1 MKLRQPRPRRAAL
14 AAAAVAACALTLVS
28 GAAVPGAPAAA
39 APADGAVRTFD
50 DEPLGEPP
58 ADCRTIGDVTVAE
71 AAFGGA
77 AETNRA
83 MRVVDQDNAVYTR
96 AWCNY
101 PQTEERS
108 VSYRFSPAEFNA
120 GPYVAIQGA
129 EGTSANGV
137 WRFTFNRDGDDI
149 RVAAYDGSSFADVA
163 TIPGG
168 ATLNEWVDVTINATT
183 ERAELVLNGVRFE
196 TERRNAESPTMGEIF
211 FGSAGQSAVGVDYYI
226 DDLAV
231 SGELPEDAFA
241 GLTIEPLFDDEGL
254 AVGTEVT
261 DEPVARF
268 YLPEGAEL
276 ADYTAVAEWQGETIP
291 AVLSGPDE
299 DGWVTVSISHTFAQ
313 AGVNTLRTVV
323 TDTAGNESDSTQEVT
338 VAGEFSTLT
347 FENDDVGSVPAE
359 CSTLDGYDPALVSD
373 EAASE
378 GERSLRVQDTSS
390 EAAVGI
396 SCPVAPQQGAYLSFD
411 VNPTALEGFTFD
423 IVGDSLL
430 PTGHPANS
438 LFRLRVIDDGSI
450 EWYEQWTRT
459 WRELA
464 PAGSVPLG
472 EWSQIE
478 VAVPSDNAA
487 ARVSVGGEYV
497 GSAGSTIGNNSG
509 ATNEVTAITGLAFT
523 TGSTGVGAAV
533 DDLFIDDVT
542 FGTAEETPA
551 EAVGTA
557 PFTIGDT
564 VTIDDDGEDLGFP
577 LGGILVPTDDGGR
590 RIIFPYSAS
599 PDRIDASGFLF
610 GMSDDDGA
618 SWTPAVDLNPMP
630 DASGITVS
638 RLRNG
643 DIIAV
648 DFNTFMVEGSD
659 NRQATVETA
668 ISSDGG
674 TSWEHRDGVLDT
686 PEPMRPIG
694 ATSPR
699 PGTTLG
705 GFVLLH
711 TLLEDPDGTLYISAY
726 GYYEGDENYRQL
738 LLVSE
743 DGGINWSVRGTVAV
757 EDPELADVTAYDGP
771 SEGAVERLADG
782 SLYMVMRTGWHLPM
796 LHSRST
802 DDGATWSEPE
812 PIDVGPAGQDLES
825 VQPTMEMLPSGELL
839 LMVGR
844 PGLVLTMSESG
855 RGDDWSVPVGVDYNN
870 SENGAFTVLDSMNV
884 VVAGDRGRVAPW
896 EVWSRN
902 VSIAP
907 PCEQTITGAHD
918 GSVTAGAG
926 GLCLDD
932 ANVSGD
938 ITVSDGGRL
947 IVQDSEV
954 TGSITSDGASVVAI
968 CGSGVTGPV
977 SIAGTTGQVS
987 VGDTTAGCE
996 QSTIGG
1002 TLSVTGTAGPV
1013 VIDRSEVAD
1022 DVTIADNSG
1031 RMATILA
1038 GLTVDG
1044 SLACTGNAV
1053 VPTDSGVPIAG
1064 DGPRYGQCGDDEEP
1078 GPVDG
1083 SITASVQDEDGAAV
1097 AGGEVTVS
1105 GPEGQELVV
1114 ADGTEAD
1121 LAEDGGVV
1129 TVAVEGAGDYEVT
1142 LTGVPEGYEH
1152 EAVALTATV
1161 SEETPDVTLE
1171 PFVVT
1176 LIDDEEPGEPGEP
1189 VPPTP
1194 GRGFYLNDGW
1204 GIWADHEFSFGRPGD
1219 EVLVGDWDGDGSDTL
1234 AVRRGNA
1241 YFLSNNLYGG
1251 NADVE
1256 LTFGR
1261 ASDTVLVGDWD
1272 GDGADSFAVRRGNSY
1287 FLTNSLSGGNA
1298 EAELDYGRAD
1308 DQVLVGDYDADG
1320 ADSFAVRRGNTYY
1333 VSNSLSSGWAD
1344 AQFDY
1349 GRAGDQVLVGDW
1361 DGDGADTF
1369 ASRRGNLYLV
1379 SNSLTGGWADIE
1391 VRYGRAG

>member
-1 MKLRQPRPRRAAL
+1 MKLRRSRPRRAAL
-14 AAAAVAACALTLVS
+14 AAAVAACALTLVS
-28 GAAVPGAPAAA
+28 GAVVPSSPAVA
-39 APADGAVRTFD
+39 APADGTVRTFD

-58 ADCRTIGDVTVAE
+58 ADCRIIGDVTVAE

-83 MRVVDQDNAVYTR
+83 MRVVDQDNSVYTR

-108 VSYRFSPAEFNA
+108 VSYRFSPAQINA

-129 EGTSANGV
+129 PGTSANGV

-196 TERRNAESPTMGEIF
+196 TDRRNAESPTMGEIF
-211 FGSAGQSAVGVDYYI
+211 FGSAGQSPVGVDYYI

-241 GLTIEPLFDDEGL
+241 GLTIESTFDDSGL

-261 DEPVARF
+261 DEPIARF
-268 YLPEGAEL
+268 VLPEGADV

-338 VAGEFSTLT
+338 VAGEFDTLT

-390 EAAVGI
+390 DAAVGVT
-396 SCPVAPQQGAYLSFD
+396 CPVAPQQGAYLAFD

-450 EWYEQWTRT
+450 QWYEQWTRT

-509 ATNEVTAITGLAFT
+509 ATNAVTAITGLAFT
-523 TGSTGVGAAV
+523 TGATGVGAAV

-648 DFNTFMVEGSD
+648 DFNTFMVDGSG
-659 NRQATVETA
+659 NQQATVETA
-668 ISSDGG
+668 VSSDGG
-674 TSWEHRDGVLDT
+674 TTWEYRDGVLDT

-743 DGGINWSVRGTVAV
+743 DGGINWDVAGTAA
-757 EDPELADVTAYDGP
+757 EPDPELADVTAYDGP

-932 ANVSGD
+932 ASVTGD
-938 ITVSDGGRL
+938 VTVADGGRL

-954 TGSITSDGASVVAI
+954 TGSVTTNGASVVAI

-1031 RMATILA
+1031 RMATILS

-1053 VPTDSGVPIAG
+1053 VPTDSGVPFTVAG
-1064 DGPRYGQCGDDEEP
+1064 AASGQCGTDEPEP
-1078 GPVDG
+1078 VVVTPEDVVF
-1083 SITASVQDEDGAAV
+1083 TDEDGTDADTFTV
-1097 AGGEVTVS
+1097 PEVEGVEYLVGDEVVEAGTHPGEGTVTVTARA
-1105 GPEGQELVV
+1105 
-1114 ADGTEAD
+1114 ADGYE
-1121 LAEDGGVV
+1121 LAED
-1129 TVAVEGAGDYEVT
+1129 
-1142 LTGVPEGYEH
+1142 
-1152 EAVALTATV
+1152 ATTEW
-1161 SEETPDVTLE
+1161 SHTFDDSTTPD
-1171 PFVVT
+1171 P
-1176 LIDDEEPGEPGEP
+1176 DPEP

-1204 GIWADHEFSFGRPGD
+1204 DIWADHEFSFGRPGD
-1219 EVLVGDWDGDGSDTL
+1219 QVLVGDWDGNGSDTL

-1241 YFLSNNLYGG
+1241 YFLSNSLYGG
-1251 NADVE
+1251 NADIE

-1261 ASDTVLVGDWD
+1261 SGDTVLVGDWD
-1272 GDGADSFAVRRGNSY
+1272 GDGVDSFAVRRGNSY
-1287 FLTNSLSGGNA
+1287 FLTNSLAGGDA
-1298 EAELDYGRAD
+1298 ETELDYGRAN
-1308 DQVLVGDYDADG
+1308 DQVLVGDYDGDG
-1320 ADSFAVRRGNTYY
+1320 TDTFAVRRGARYF
-1333 VSNSLSSGWAD
+1333 VSNSLASGWAD
-1344 AQFDY
+1344 AEFTY
-1349 GRAGDQVLVGDW
+1349 GRGNDQVLVGDW
-1361 DGDGADTF
+1361 DGDGSDTF
-1369 ASRRGNLYLV
+1369 ASRRGNLYLM
-1379 SNSLTGGWADIE
+1379 SNTLTGGWADQE
-1391 VRYGRAG
+1391 VRYGRSGDEVFVGDWNGDGSDTLGVRR